1 MYDFTIELSSFESLS
16 PQAKVRFL
24 LAQLEALIAANVGYL
39 ESGAH
44 VPSLY
49 HAGIRYTPDV
59 QGDEKWKD
67 IARVIGT
74 RAGNCKEFAA
84 WRVAE
89 LRFRGDPLAR
99 CVVTVTPL
107 PQYTLF
113 HITVRRGDGTLE
125 DPSRALG
132 MPEPQ

>member
-1 MYDFTIELSSFESLS
+1 MYDFTLELRSFESLS

-39 ESGAH
+39 ETGVR
-44 VPSLY
+44 VPPLY
-49 HAGIRYTPDV
+49 KAGIRYTPDV
-59 QGDEKWKD
+59 PANEKWKD
-67 IARVIGT
+67 IPQVLFT
-74 RAGNCKEFAA
+74 RAGNCKEFAS

-89 LRFRGDPLAR
+89 LRYAGDALAR
-99 CVVTVTPL
+99 CIVTITQL

-113 HITVRRGDGTLE
+113 HITVRRGDGTIE

-132 MPEPQ
+132 MPEPV